1 MSSSEDL
8 AAMPPLKKTLSTVVA
23 FWLLPTVPVLAWL
36 IGHTEGFGAV
46 VFLAVLLYL
55 ATGVVIGLPLL
66 IVGLFTRR
74 R

>member
-8 AAMPPLKKTLSTVVA
+8 AAMPPLKKTLSTLMA
-23 FWLLPTVPVLAWL
+23 FWLLPTVPVVAW
-36 IGHTEGFGAV
+36 IMGHDDGLGAV
-46 VFLAVLLYL
+46 VFLVVLLYL